1 MPSQPL
7 ISQIQL
13 LATSEKQ
20 ERLITLTAR
29 LIAKILDQK
38 TLPSPEGGK
47 IDEP

>member
-1 MPSQPL
+1 MPKQPL

-20 ERLITLTAR
+20 ERLIALTAR

-38 TLPSPEGGK
+38 TLANPEGGK
-47 IDEP
+47 SDEL